1 MDPEGAATE
10 RQEPAG
16 RRTARPTRPPAQALR
31 GNRPARLL
39 RCSQEARRRQAH
51 SEPREA
57 IALRSRYGTTR
68 STRGSKRAP
77 RTDMGNAA
85 GIHIDRI
92 ASAWFI
98 RRFID
103 PGARLRFVDAQSVD
117 VRPGE
122 LRFDMVGGDFSHEED
137 RCTFETLLARTG
149 ISNRALTEIGEIVHD
164 IDLKDAKFGRPEAA
178 GLEKLLI
185 GLVLANPDDEARLER
200 GFVLF
205 DELYQSFRNQSP
217 RVSKEVSE

>member
-1 MDPEGAATE
+1 MRSGPGTESRGARAARSE
-10 RQEPAG
+10 LLG
-16 RRTARPTRPPAQALR
+16 RTWVTRR
-31 GNRPARLL
+31 
-39 RCSQEARRRQAH
+39 
-51 SEPREA
+51 
-57 IALRSRYGTTR
+57 
-68 STRGSKRAP
+68 
-77 RTDMGNAA
+77 

-149 ISNRALTEIGEIVHD
+149 ISNRALTEIAEIVHD

-178 GLEKLLI
+178 GLERLLI